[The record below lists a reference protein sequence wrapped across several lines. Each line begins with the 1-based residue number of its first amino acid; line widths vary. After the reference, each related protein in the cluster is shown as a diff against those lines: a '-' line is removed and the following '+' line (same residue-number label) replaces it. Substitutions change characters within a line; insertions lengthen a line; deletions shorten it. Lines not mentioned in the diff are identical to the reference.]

1 MDILKGREGPDILM
15 GKEDPDILKCREPG
29 YMKRVERVWIY

>member
-29 YMKRVERVWIY
+29 YMKRVERAWIY